1 MLLIVRDTPVFL
13 KISPLQ
19 KSISSGKSECLE
31 VIISFRLSGAR
42 LSKNDISFN
51 TMSGDSRIFSDK
63 GTCAYKIF
71 KSAHYSKNYDRN
83 AVFGG
88 QRLDQLLALLRMSW
102 I

>member
-1 MLLIVRDTPVFL
+1 MEGLSR
-13 KISPLQ
+13 
-19 KSISSGKSECLE
+19 
-31 VIISFRLSGAR
+31 FRLSRVR

-51 TMSGDSRIFSDK
+51 TMSGGSRIFSDK

-88 QRLDQLLALLRMSW
+88 QRLDQLSEKIPKTEIYLTAHPLKGTRFRLN
-102 I
+102 